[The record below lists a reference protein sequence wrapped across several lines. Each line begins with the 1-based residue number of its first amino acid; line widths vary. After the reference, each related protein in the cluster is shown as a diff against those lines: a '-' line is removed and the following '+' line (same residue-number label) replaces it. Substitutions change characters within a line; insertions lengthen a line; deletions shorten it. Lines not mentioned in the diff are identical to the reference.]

1 MNELLVETS
10 NLRQELLSLKGS
22 EIIYNNYYHYLL
34 DKSFDQQLNIDEKN
48 FLSNFRNFKVNSK
61 ILKLGYTEKSFFHKK
76 NDNIYS
82 NKNFIS
88 EKFFND
94 ISPMMDLFFIS
105 SEPKTFE
112 VEDSNKRKVSSP
124 ILAQFSDIMNN
135 L

>member
-1 MNELLVETS
+1 M
-10 NLRQELLSLKGS
+10 
-22 EIIYNNYYHYLL
+22 
-34 DKSFDQQLNIDEKN
+34 
-48 FLSNFRNFKVNSK
+48 NSK

-94 ISPMMDLFFIS
+94 ISSMMDLFFIS
-105 SEPKTFE
+105 SEPKKFE
-112 VEDSNKRKVSSP
+112 VKVTNKRKVSSP
-124 ILAQFSDIMNN
+124 IITQFSDIMNN